1 MTEILS
7 KKSGPMQKILDLNDN
22 RLILQEEIAQYQ
34 ARSGV
39 SSKAAGQDQKDL
51 ILRYVLIKSNIGD
64 LYCQKTL
71 LEGFTLRYI
80 KENSDGN
87 LLAKVYLDFITAV
100 EFLQSLD
107 KEMLTDC
114 EMGREYIR
122 EFNL

>member
-7 KKSGPMQKILDLNDN
+7 KKSSPMQKILDLNDN
-22 RLILQEEIAQYQ
+22 RLILQEEIAQYLE
-34 ARSGV
+34 RSGV
-39 SSKAAGQDQKDL
+39 PSKAAGQDQKDL

-71 LEGFTLRYI
+71 LEEFTLRYI

-107 KEMLTDC
+107 
-114 EMGREYIR
+114 
-122 EFNL
+122 